1 MSINDPDYPAAVWDG
16 LSPRRVAREDDAA
29 PEYEDWDQITAEVI
43 ATQTEV
49 DAQTAA
55 KDAFLLH
62 NAVADNSGVVL
73 AGTAVYLKAA
83 GTFADADSDGATA
96 LRVAI
101 GLLTTGG
108 ADSVAYDIALPG
120 SKLTLTTA
128 EWDAASDTTGGLTA
142 GLKYYLSDAAAGQ
155 LIETTPPGTTGDTMM
170 MVGIALS
177 TTTMLIKMDDDGL
190 RLLVR
195 Y

>member
-1 MSINDPDYPAAVWDG
+1 MSINDADYPAAVWDG
-16 LSPRRVAREDDAA
+16 LSPNTQRATRVVNQS
-29 PEYEDWDQITAEVI
+29 PGYEDWDQIVAEVI
-43 ATQTEV
+43 AIETEV

-55 KDAFLLH
+55 NAALLIH
-62 NAVADNSGVVL
+62 NAVADNSAVVL

-83 GTFADADSDGATA
+83 GTFADADADGAAA

-108 ADSVAYDIALPG
+108 ADSLAYDIALPG

-142 GLKYYLSDAAAGQ
+142 GLKYYLDDAAGQ
-155 LIETTPPGTTGDTMM
+155 LTETTPPPTTADTMM
-170 MVGIALS
+170 MVGVALS
-177 TTTMLIKMDDDGL
+177 TTTMLIKMDDEGL
-190 RLLVR
+190 RL
-195 Y
+195 